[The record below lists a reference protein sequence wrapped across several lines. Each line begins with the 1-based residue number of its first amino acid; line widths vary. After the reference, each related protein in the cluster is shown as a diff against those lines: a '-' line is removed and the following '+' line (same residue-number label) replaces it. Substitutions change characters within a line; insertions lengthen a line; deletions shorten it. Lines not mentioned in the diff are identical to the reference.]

1 MKPGFWLGQPVEN
14 RAGHR
19 DGEEQGRVEI
29 VSSVYDMV
37 YFKCS
42 WYSQV
47 EVSSSCYRSS
57 DQERIWDGDI

>member
-1 MKPGFWLGQPVEN
+1 MEN
-14 RAGHR
+14 RAGHQ
-19 DGEEQGRVEI
+19 DGEEQGGVET

-47 EVSSSCYRSS
+47 ELSSSRYRSG
-57 DQERIWDGDI
+57 DQERIWDGDRYLRINESR